1 MKTIKI
7 TESQLRKLVKKMEES
22 DDIDSEIEDLSDDSS
37 REVPNWRELFGE
49 PMSTDTTE
57 E

>member
-22 DDIDSEIEDLSDDSS
+22 DDLDSEIEDLSDDSS

-49 PMSTDTTE
+49 PMSTDTAKE
-57 E
+57 